1 MIKEAI
7 VLAGGK
13 GTRLQSVVSDV
24 PKPMAAVNGKPFLAY
39 LLEDLSKQGLET
51 VILAVGYKRE
61 VIMDYFGDSY
71 EGMNI
76 KYSVE
81 EEALGTG
88 GAIRLACEMCE
99 HNRVAAINGDTFF
112 RVDLQQLSAFHTAH
126 GAQLSIALKKMKDF
140 DRYGTVNLD
149 EEDKIIGFE
158 EKTYKVE
165 GLINGGIY
173 VFDKALLTE
182 ADFPEK
188 FSFEKDILE
197 SKYLDWP
204 FYGLAFDT
212 YFIDIGIPKDYEQ
225 SQHDL
230 ATL

>member
-39 LLEDLSKQGLET
+39 LLEDLSSQGLES

-61 VIMDYFGDSY
+61 VIMDYFGDNY
-71 EGMNI
+71 QGMEVR
-76 KYSVE
+76 YSVE

-88 GAIRLACEMCE
+88 GAIRLACKLCE
-99 HNRVAAINGDTFF
+99 HERVAAINGDTFF
-112 RVDLQQLSAFHTAH
+112 RVDLQKLSEFHSTHQAK
-126 GAQLSIALKKMKDF
+126 LSIALKSMMDF
-140 DRYGTVNLD
+140 DRYGTVILD
-149 EEDKIIGFE
+149 ENGRIIGFE
-158 EKTYKVE
+158 EKSYKVQ

-173 VFDKALLTE
+173 VFDKRILTDT
-182 ADFPEK
+182 DFPEK
-188 FSFEKDILE
+188 FSFEKEILE
-197 SKYLDWP
+197 SRYQEWP
-204 FYGLAFDT
+204 FYGLSFDT

-230 ATL
+230 AAL